1 MNPIDCV
8 SLHPPRADSGI
19 HQIIPR
25 ESGYHP
31 VEINRCRIF
40 PWYDI
45 TVTAREGHQTEHL
58 IYKSYLLMILLF

>member
-1 MNPIDCV
+1 MNPIDRV
-8 SLHPPRADSGI
+8 SLHPPRADSDI